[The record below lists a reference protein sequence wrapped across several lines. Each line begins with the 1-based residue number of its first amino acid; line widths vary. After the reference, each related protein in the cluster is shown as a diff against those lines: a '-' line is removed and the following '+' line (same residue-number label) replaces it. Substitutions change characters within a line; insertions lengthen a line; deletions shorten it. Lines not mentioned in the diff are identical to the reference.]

1 MQHPVKKVVASQP
14 ENEPLDFD
22 FFFLSIFI
30 NTVAFWP
37 PHMACG
43 ILVP

>member
-22 FFFLSIFI
+22 FFFSFNIF
-30 NTVAFWP
+30 
-37 PHMACG
+37 
-43 ILVP
+43 